1 MEKGYGTL
9 KASVLVFLASACTM
23 VLELIAGRILAPY
36 IGVSLYTW
44 TSIIGVVLTGIAL
57 GNYLGGR
64 LGDRYGSPLMV
75 TCIFLGGGLTSLAIL
90 PETLI
95 LNNSPLPY
103 EFHLMTKTTLYT
115 LMLFFLPTCILG
127 MVTPVVIRL
136 NLANIARTG
145 RTVGTIYAISTF
157 GAILG
162 TFATGFVLI
171 ASFGT
176 RSILW
181 GVAVLLL
188 LTGIFASASWH
199 KIIKWGLSVFVIVAY
214 LAAFTWRDNFAAPVL
229 KESNYFSIN
238 IQDTTIQGKTVK
250 YLSLDRLIHSYID
263 LNDPTFLGY
272 DYEKVFAQL
281 TAYKAGA
288 KPNFRALF
296 IGGGGYSF
304 SRYLE
309 VIYPSSEIDV
319 VEIDPAVT
327 EVVYD
332 YLALSRDTRIKTI
345 NSDAR
350 IFFIENRPTAKY
362 DLVMGD
368 AFNDMSVPFHL
379 TTYEF
384 NELIKRSMRPD
395 GIYMVN
401 VIDDLTQG
409 RFLASLMKTLRE
421 SFEYV
426 YLFLPDGALDSR
438 GAGTYVA
445 AAAVQPI
452 DMNRFASVVLA
463 NDLDLANGQMV
474 RFEELPAAIPVS
486 EAVFLSDNYVPV
498 DNMVAPLFIH

>member
-1 MEKGYGTL
+1 METGYGTL
-9 KASVLVFLASACTM
+9 KASALVFLASACTM

-64 LGDRYGSPLMV
+64 IGDKYGSPFLL
-75 TCIFLGGGLTSLAIL
+75 TCIFFAGGLTSLAIL
-90 PETLI
+90 PETII
-95 LNNSPLPY
+95 LNNSPLPNDY
-103 EFHLMTKTTLYT
+103 HLMTKSTLYT
-115 LMLFFLPTCILG
+115 LMLFFLPTCVLG

-136 NLANIARTG
+136 NLASIQRTG

-171 ASFGT
+171 SWFGT

-181 GVAVLLL
+181 GVAIVLL
-188 LTGIFASASWH
+188 LTGIFASASWK
-199 KIIKWGLSVFVIVAY
+199 KIVKWGLTVFMIAAY
-214 LAAFTWRDNFAAPVL
+214 LAAFTWRDNFAVTVL
-229 KESNYFSIN
+229 KETNYFSIN
-238 IQDTTIQGKTVK
+238 IQDINLQGKTVK

-281 TAYKAGA
+281 TAYKFAS

-304 SRYLE
+304 SRYVE
-309 VIYPSSEIDV
+309 VMYPSSEIEV
-319 VEIDPAVT
+319 IELDPAVT
-327 EVVYD
+327 QVVHD
-332 YLALSRDTRIKTI
+332 YLALPRDTRIKTI

-350 IFFIENRPTAKY
+350 IFFIETRPSGKY

-368 AFNDMSVPFHL
+368 AFNDMSVPYHL
-379 TTYEF
+379 TTFEF
-384 NELIKRSMRPD
+384 NEIIKRSMQPD
-395 GIYMVN
+395 GIYMIN

-409 RFLASLMKTLRE
+409 QFLVSLMRTLRE
-421 SFEYV
+421 SFENV
-426 YLFLPDGALDSR
+426 YLFFPDTALESR
-438 GAGTYVA
+438 GAGTYVTA
-445 AAAVQPI
+445 AANRPI
-452 DMNRFASVVLA
+452 NMEELLA
-463 NDLDLANGQMV
+463 AARARDLETGSGKMV
-474 RFEELPAAIPVS
+474 KLEELPAAIPMQN
-486 EAVFLSDNYVPV
+486 AVFLTDNYVPV